1 MPTRSKSSAGP
12 PKFLRVD
19 KYLSKYT
26 KQLNKYLE
34 QPIQWSEPGKT
45 HTKGLVLVDELS
57 PAAEVSVPNRVAQE
71 HVDRNVQIAPGSA
84 AASLVGWWMSTLGTT
99 TGAHKEP
106 ESIDEDDDAAS
117 DEGVS
122 SAAKEKRLKQLACRQ
137 WQRAADHASLV
148 LLGKAFEALRSN
160 RRIERREKA
169 WPVSHPCTKA

>member
-26 KQLNKYLE
+26 KQLNKHLE

-45 HTKGLVLVDELS
+45 HTKGLVLVDESS

-84 AASLVGWWMSTLGTT
+84 AASLVGWWM
-99 TGAHKEP
+99 
-106 ESIDEDDDAAS
+106 
-117 DEGVS
+117 
-122 SAAKEKRLKQLACRQ
+122 
-137 WQRAADHASLV
+137 
-148 LLGKAFEALRSN
+148 
-160 RRIERREKA
+160 
-169 WPVSHPCTKA
+169 